1 MNFAGDLK
9 KFAQSTNLEIETV
22 VRKVA
27 FDIYKGITQKT
38 PVDTGRAKANWNI
51 GLGNIDRTIQ
61 DATSTE
67 LGSAGKL
74 NIPRKGTGKK
84 PIFITNSLPYINV
97 LENGSSEQAPNGMV
111 NLTMLDAQ
119 RSIRNAIR

>member
-1 MNFAGDLK
+1 VSFAGDLQ
-9 KFAQSTNLEIETV
+9 KFAKSTNLEIETV

-51 GLGNIDRTIQ
+51 GLGAIDYTIRKENKFI
-61 DATSTE
+61 AVP
-67 LGSAGKL
+67 
-74 NIPRKGTGKK
+74 PRKGTGKK
-84 PIFITNSLPYINV
+84 PIFITNSLPYINA
-97 LENGSSEQAPNGMV
+97 LENGSSTQAPNGMV

>member
-38 PVDTGRAKANWNI
+38 PVDTGRAKAN
-51 GLGNIDRTIQ
+51 
-61 DATSTE
+61 
-67 LGSAGKL
+67 
-74 NIPRKGTGKK
+74 
-84 PIFITNSLPYINV
+84 
-97 LENGSSEQAPNGMV
+97 
-111 NLTMLDAQ
+111 
-119 RSIRNAIR
+119 